1 MLLRRHKDLRLKE
14 EVKANEPKKAEEK
27 PKKAKPSEK

>member
-1 MLLRRHKDLRLKE
+1 MLLRRHREQLEKT
-14 EVKANEPKKAEEK
+14 EVKEQPKKAEEK